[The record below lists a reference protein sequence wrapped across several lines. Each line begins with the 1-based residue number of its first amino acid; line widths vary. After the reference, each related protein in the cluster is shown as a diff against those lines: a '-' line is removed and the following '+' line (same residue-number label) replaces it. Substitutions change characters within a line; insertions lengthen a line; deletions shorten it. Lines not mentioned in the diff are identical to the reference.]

1 MKQLDVLAPLNINE
15 VMKLSPS
22 TRSFIPA
29 HICYNP
35 TSTSSASQRPP
46 HVLTQI
52 PLCGSTVG
60 SRTPT
65 IPNLNYKIFL
75 QSEGFPSETIC
86 PLLTNI
92 PRDFLFR
99 PSSPNTPRHS
109 PSKPH
114 NMTGEDGLLDNDSP
128 DVSSGVGSPLLE
140 NAEPLMDNKKEVQ
153 RSSVYNFYLALDT
166 NGTWDPIK
174 HVSRLTYQCDH
185 CTRSISVIGRNTSN
199 LNKHRSRCPGQQ
211 QAWALQA
218 PGAIDP
224 QRKLKM
230 ATDEMQHQQQL
241 VVECIVSAQLPF
253 TIFEDARFRQILN
266 HIAPRFDWPRQK
278 QITGI
283 AEKTYYQKKHHC

>member
-1 MKQLDVLAPLNINE
+1 MKRLDVLAPLNINE
-15 VMKLSPS
+15 AMKLSPR

-52 PLCGSTVG
+52 PLHGSTVG
-60 SRTPT
+60 SRTPA
-65 IPNLNYKIFL
+65 IPNLNYRHFL
-75 QSEGFPSETIC
+75 QSEGFPYGTIC

-92 PRDFLFR
+92 PRDFLFC

-109 PSKPH
+109 PPKPH
-114 NMTGEDGLLDNDSP
+114 NMTGEDGSFDNDSP
-128 DVSSGVGSPLLE
+128 DVSSGVASPLLE
-140 NAEPLMDNKKEVQ
+140 NAEPLMDNKKEV
-153 RSSVYNFYLALDT
+153 RLSSVYNFYLALDA

-174 HVSRLTYQCDH
+174 HVSRFTYRCNH

-199 LNKHRSRCPGQQ
+199 LNKHRSRCPGRQ
-211 QAWALQA
+211 QAWALRA

-224 QRKLKM
+224 QRELKM
-230 ATDEMQHQQQL
+230 ATDEMQLQQQL

-253 TIFEDARFRQILN
+253 TIFEDA
-266 HIAPRFDWPRQK
+266 
-278 QITGI
+278 
-283 AEKTYYQKKHHC
+283 